1 VKKQEGRRNPKIT
14 YLIVGIGNPGVEYIY
29 SRHNLGFKVIDLL
42 SKKYNLRLYDKR
54 FHSKSAKTG
63 CFNKEV
69 VLACPQTFMNNSGLA
84 VKRLV
89 KNYSVEMNNFMVV
102 HDDLDLE
109 AGRMKIVRGGGAGGH
124 RGIKSI
130 ILHFGSSDFIRTKI
144 GIGRPRH
151 EELIEDFVLNPFY
164 SDQKKTMDSV
174 LNVAIEAIESF
185 ILNGVEFAM
194 NNFNSMII
202 VKKEVEG

>member
-1 VKKQEGRRNPKIT
+1 MKKQEKRRNPNIT
-14 YLIVGIGNPGVEYIY
+14 YLIVGLGNPGLEYNY

-42 SKKYNLRLYDKR
+42 LKKYHLRLHDKR
-54 FHSKSAKTG
+54 FHSKSAKTE
-63 CFNKEV
+63 CFNKDV

-89 KNYSVEMNNFMVV
+89 DNYAVEMNNLMVV

-109 AGRMKIVRGGGAGGH
+109 VSRIKMVRGGGAGGH
-124 RGIKSI
+124 RGVQSI
-130 ILHFGSSDFIRTKI
+130 ILHLGSTYFIRIKI
-144 GIGRPRH
+144 GIGRPKN

-164 SDQKKTMDSV
+164 SDQEKIMDGV
-174 LNVAIEAIESF
+174 LNVVIEAVESF

-202 VKKEVEG
+202 VKREVKE